1 MNLKSIRSKLLLG
14 FGIILV
20 LVLFMSIFT
29 IYNVNKTNNVAEE
42 LVTNDLEELIIY
54 QNLRYNVAERISVTR
69 GYLLY
74 GDPELKEKFYQYTEE
89 SKGLEKALEGYLSD
103 SERPLAQE
111 IIEDSI
117 AWGDYISDSVY
128 SVYETDKTKAI
139 ENNKLAR
146 EKSEEIM
153 GLLKT
158 AVDAENITVQDMGND
173 IVSNGIATEIS
184 NLTITIIVLLTGIV
198 IALVVA
204 HIIVKPILLVVER
217 LQLVADGDFTGEEMI
232 TKSKDEVGT
241 LIVTMNKMVSSIRD
255 VIKQVRDTSEQVAAA
270 SEELTASAE
279 QTSTATEQIS
289 TAIQEISEGS
299 NQQVSTV
306 RDTSDIIL
314 EISKGMEQVATSIQ
328 SVAELTV
335 ETNDKST
342 AGSLVVN
349 RTIEQMNS
357 VQKQVADT
365 SSVINTLGMKSNE
378 IGQIVQLITQIAN
391 QTNLL
396 ALNAAIEAAR
406 AGEHGRGF
414 AVVAD
419 EVRKL
424 AEQSGLAA
432 DQISSLVSQIQ
443 EESLKAIES
452 MELGTSSVTEGIDM
466 VRETGDSFKDI
477 IKMIEVISSQSQEV
491 SAIVEQV
498 NAGSSGMVQMI
509 EDVANIS
516 EQSAGN
522 SQNVAASAEEQLASM
537 EEIAT
542 SASSLSQMAEDL
554 QSLVRTFK
562 V

>member
-1 MNLKSIRSKLLLG
+1 
-14 FGIILV
+14 
-20 LVLFMSIFT
+20 
-29 IYNVNKTNNVAEE
+29 
-42 LVTNDLEELIIY
+42 
-54 QNLRYNVAERISVTR
+54 
-69 GYLLY
+69 
-74 GDPELKEKFYQYTEE
+74 
-89 SKGLEKALEGYLSD
+89 
-103 SERPLAQE
+103 
-111 IIEDSI
+111 
-117 AWGDYISDSVY
+117 
-128 SVYETDKTKAI
+128 
-139 ENNKLAR
+139 
-146 EKSEEIM
+146 
-153 GLLKT
+153 
-158 AVDAENITVQDMGND
+158 
-173 IVSNGIATEIS
+173 
-184 NLTITIIVLLTGIV
+184 
-198 IALVVA
+198 
-204 HIIVKPILLVVER
+204 
-217 LQLVADGDFTGEEMI
+217 
-232 TKSKDEVGT
+232 
-241 LIVTMNKMVSSIRD
+241 MNKMVSGLRE
-255 VIKQVRDTSEQVAAA
+255 VIQQVRFTSEQVAAS

-289 TAIQEISEGS
+289 VAIQEVSEGS
-299 NQQVSTV
+299 SQQVSTV
-306 RDTSDIIL
+306 RKTSDIVL

-335 ETNDKST
+335 ESNDKST
-342 AGSLVVN
+342 AGNLVVN

-357 VQKQVADT
+357 VQNQVADT
-365 SSVINTLGMKSNE
+365 SSVINALGVKSNE

-432 DQISSLVSQIQ
+432 GQISGLVGQIQ
-443 EESLKAIES
+443 EESLKAVES
-452 MELGTSSVTEGIDM
+452 MELGTSAVVDGIDM
-466 VRETGDSFKDI
+466 VRQTGDAFKDI

-498 NAGSSGMVQMI
+498 NAGSAGMVQMI

-542 SASSLSQMAEDL
+542 SATSLSEMAEYL
-554 QSLVRTFK
+554 QNLVRKFK

>member
-1 MNLKSIRSKLLLG
+1 MKSIRTKLLLG
-14 FGIILV
+14 FSIVLLLV
-20 LVLFMSIFT
+20 AFMAIFT
-29 IYNVNKTNNVAEE
+29 IYNSNKTNNLANE
-42 LVTNDLEELIIY
+42 LVTDDLEELIIY
-54 QNLRYNVAERISVTR
+54 QNLRFNVAERIAVTR

-74 GDPELKEKFYQYTEE
+74 GDIALKEKFYAYTEE
-89 SKGLEKALEGYLSD
+89 SKQLEKDLDGYLSET
-103 SERPLAQE
+103 ERPLAEE
-111 IIEDSI
+111 IIKESI
-117 AWGDYISDSVY
+117 AWGDYISEKVY
-128 SVYETDKTKAI
+128 GVYDIDPTKAN

-146 EKSEEIM
+146 TKSVDLMELIQS
-153 GLLKT
+153 
-158 AVDAENITVQDMGND
+158 AVDIENKAVQELGND
-173 IVSNGIATEIS
+173 ILKKGKATELS
-184 NLTITIIVLLTGIV
+184 NLVISIIVLIAGIT

-204 HIIVKPILLVVER
+204 RIIVKPILEVVQR
-217 LQLVADGDFTGEEMI
+217 LQIVADGDFTGEEMV

-241 LIVTMNKMVSSIRD
+241 LIITMNKMVSGLRE
-255 VIKQVRDTSEQVAAA
+255 VIQQVRFTSEQVAAS

-289 TAIQEISEGS
+289 VAIQEVSEGS
-299 NQQVSTV
+299 SQQVSTV
-306 RDTSDIIL
+306 RKTSDIVL

-335 ETNDKST
+335 ESNDKST
-342 AGSLVVN
+342 AGNLVVN

-357 VQKQVADT
+357 VQNQVADT
-365 SSVINTLGMKSNE
+365 SSVINALGVKSNE

-432 DQISSLVSQIQ
+432 GQISGLVGQIQ
-443 EESLKAIES
+443 EESLKAVES
-452 MELGTSSVTEGIDM
+452 MELGTSAVVDGIDM
-466 VRETGDSFKDI
+466 VRQTGDAFKDI

-498 NAGSSGMVQMI
+498 NAGSAGMVQMI

-542 SASSLSQMAEDL
+542 SATSLSEMAEYL
-554 QSLVRTFK
+554 QNLVRKFK